1 MLRDSTRL
9 DKKIFQRHEQDE
21 DGMHIHA
28 LGKAQVQSTNGALRT
43 LIHHWD
49 GIYDVKRHVI
59 CILTRKCY
67 LYGFGYRSTVQGKAM
82 KCDSNLV
89 NMGNRVKLLAFE
101 GSFENTFPS
110 TIQL

>member
-43 LIHHWD
+43 LIHH
-49 GIYDVKRHVI
+49 
-59 CILTRKCY
+59 
-67 LYGFGYRSTVQGKAM
+67 
-82 KCDSNLV
+82 
-89 NMGNRVKLLAFE
+89 
-101 GSFENTFPS
+101 
-110 TIQL
+110 